1 MTNDPRYSPPPPQ
14 GGYPPVPNQPGPVPS
29 YGGSPVYGQGHQ
41 QPYNQQFDWRYRSQ
55 PSQTTQFRPPY
66 EPFSGTGPGRIP
78 GGTGPGPIPGGT
90 GPGPIP
96 GGTGTAQ
103 IPGMLP
109 PPPAPQQPQKR
120 SRAGLLMAGAVAI
133 AVVSAGIGGAAATV
147 VELGSHSTGGNGHSI
162 LGGAAPS
169 VPAANMPP
177 GSVEQVASKVVPSV
191 VMLETDLGRQSEEGS
206 GIILSA
212 DGLILTNNHVVAAA
226 ASPSKAP
233 SGGPGGP
240 LVPGGPAGPGGPGG
254 PGGPSGP
261 GGPAGGPAPKTTVTF
276 SDGRTA
282 PFTVVGADPTSDIA
296 VIRVQGVSGLTPISL
311 GSSSDLH
318 VGQPV
323 VAIGSP
329 LGLSGTVTTGIIS
342 AMNRPVSTTGESG
355 NQNTVLD
362 AIQTDAAINPGNSGG
377 ALVNMNGQ
385 LVGVNSAIAT
395 LGADS
400 PDAQSGSIGLGFAIP
415 VDQAKRIADE
425 LISTGKAS
433 HASLGVQVTS
443 DKGTPGAKV
452 VDVVPNGAAA
462 SAGVPKN
469 VTVTKVDDRP
479 INNADALVAA
489 VRSKAP
495 GDKIT
500 LTFSDPGGGSRTV
513 PVTLGKADQ

>member
-1 MTNDPRYSPPPPQ
+1 LT
-14 GGYPPVPNQPGPVPS
+14 
-29 YGGSPVYGQGHQ
+29 
-41 QPYNQQFDWRYRSQ
+41 
-55 PSQTTQFRPPY
+55 
-66 EPFSGTGPGRIP
+66 
-78 GGTGPGPIPGGT
+78 
-90 GPGPIP
+90 
-96 GGTGTAQ
+96 
-103 IPGMLP
+103 
-109 PPPAPQQPQKR
+109 
-120 SRAGLLMAGAVAI
+120 AGALAI
-133 AVVSAGIGGAAATV
+133 AVVSAGIGGAAATA
-147 VELGSHSTGGNGHSI
+147 VELGTHSTGINGHGI
-162 LGGAAPS
+162 IPGAAPS

-177 GSVEQVASKVVPSV
+177 GSVEQVAAKVVPSV

-206 GIILSA
+206 GIVLSA

-226 ASPSKAP
+226 AKP
-233 SGGPGGP
+233 GP
-240 LVPGGPAGPGGPGG
+240 GPGGPGG
-254 PGGPSGP
+254 PGGPAGQ
-261 GGPAGGPAPKTTVTF
+261 GGPAPKTTVTF

-296 VIRVQGVSGLTPISL
+296 VIRVQGVPNLTPIAL
-311 GSSSDLH
+311 GSSSDLR

-377 ALVNMNGQ
+377 ALVNMSGQ

-400 PDAQSGSIGLGFAIP
+400 NDSQSGSIGLGFAIP

-425 LISTGKAS
+425 LIATGKAT

-462 SAGVPKN
+462 TAGVPKG
-469 VTVTKVDDRP
+469 VVVTKVDDRP
-479 INNADALVAA
+479 INSADALVAA

-495 GDKIT
+495 GDKVS
-500 LTFSDPGGGSRTV
+500 LTFQDPSGGTRTV
-513 PVTLGKADQ
+513 QVTLGKADQ